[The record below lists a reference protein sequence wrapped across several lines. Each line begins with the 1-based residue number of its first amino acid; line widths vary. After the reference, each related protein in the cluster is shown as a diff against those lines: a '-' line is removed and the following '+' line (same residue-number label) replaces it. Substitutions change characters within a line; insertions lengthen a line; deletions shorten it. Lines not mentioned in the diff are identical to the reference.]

1 MRNFLRDLGGAG
13 SGRAA
18 WETPARRVPHHT
30 AETDKSQSEMLR
42 ELGWTLAGCALVI
55 VAVNVVAA
63 IVAHQ

>member
-1 MRNFLRDLGGAG
+1 MRDFLRSLGGAG

-18 WETPARRVPHHT
+18 LEMPARRVPHP
-30 AETDKSQSEMLR
+30 AETDKSQAEMLR

-63 IVAHQ
+63 IVAHH